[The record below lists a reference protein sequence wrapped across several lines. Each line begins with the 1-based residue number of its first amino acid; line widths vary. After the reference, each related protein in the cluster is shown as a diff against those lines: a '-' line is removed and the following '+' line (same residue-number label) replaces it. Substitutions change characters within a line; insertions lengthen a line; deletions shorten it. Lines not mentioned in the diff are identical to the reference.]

1 MRLKK
6 RLTVR
11 FTGFLLLGLFLLANV
26 TSGQE
31 QEFEFDVDAFA
42 RKAFSLDGYLEFR
55 PSLSLLNKDSAFYTL
70 GFYDKGKPTVSAE
83 GYFAGLADLAY
94 RKGIFEAVLEPYL
107 EATASSSESSA
118 EGRLFQGYLSLKP
131 SPSLTMFAG
140 KRTLRWGKGY
150 AWSPV
155 ALVERQKNPNEPD
168 LAREGYWMLTADY
181 TKSFGGA
188 LKTLSFTPVVMPVSR
203 SVNPAF
209 SKKDG
214 LNFAGKI
221 YLLFFDTDIDL
232 VMLAGS
238 SRPARFGLDFSR
250 NLRPNWEIHG
260 EIAAIRE
267 GERQNVDNEGQ
278 IRVETVRATSG
289 LLGLRYLSAAET
301 TTILEYHHNGN
312 GYRSTDMEAFYS
324 YVDLASETYLDL
336 GDDTQ
341 LRQAAGLASFGGFTP
356 MTDYL
361 FLRVM
366 QKDPFGILYLNPA
379 ATAIFNIA
387 DGSASWAP
395 EVTYTGFTDL
405 EIRLKASF
413 LTGGDGDEFGER
425 RNRLRLELRMRYF
438 F

>member
-1 MRLKK
+1 MRQGK
-6 RLTVR
+6 RFAVR
-11 FTGFLLLGLFLLANV
+11 FTGFLLLGLFLLANG

-70 GFYDKGKPTVSAE
+70 GFYNKDKPTVSAE
-83 GYFAGLADLAY
+83 GYFAVLADLAY
-94 RKGIFEAVLEPYL
+94 RKGIFEAVLEPYF
-107 EATASSSESSA
+107 EAAASSSESSA
-118 EGRLFQGYLSLKP
+118 DGRLFQGYLSLKP
-131 SPSLTMFAG
+131 SPSLTVFAG

-150 AWSPV
+150 AWSPA
-155 ALVERQKNPNEPD
+155 ALVERPKNPNEPD
-168 LAREGYWMLTADY
+168 LAREGYWMATADW

-203 SVNPAF
+203 SVNPSF

-221 YLLFFDTDIDL
+221 YLLLFDTDIDL
-232 VMLAGS
+232 VMLAGGS
-238 SRPARFGLDFSR
+238 IPARFGLDFSR
-250 NLRPNWEIHG
+250 NLRSNWEIHG
-260 EIAAIRE
+260 EWAIFQNA
-267 GERQNVDNEGQ
+267 ERKTVGNEGQ
-278 IRVETVRATSG
+278 IRIETVSATSG

-301 TTILEYHHNGN
+301 TTILEYHHNGT
-312 GYRSTDMEAFYS
+312 GYRSPDMEAFYS
-324 YVDLASETYLDL
+324 FVDRAHETYLDL

-341 LRQAAGLASFGGFTP
+341 LQQAAGLASFGGFTP

-387 DGSASWAP
+387 DGSASLAP
-395 EVTYTGFTDL
+395 EVTYTGFTNL
-405 EIRLKASF
+405 ELRLKAALLS
-413 LTGGDGDEFGER
+413 GGSGDEFREK
-425 RNRLRLELRMRYF
+425 RNRFRLELRLRYF